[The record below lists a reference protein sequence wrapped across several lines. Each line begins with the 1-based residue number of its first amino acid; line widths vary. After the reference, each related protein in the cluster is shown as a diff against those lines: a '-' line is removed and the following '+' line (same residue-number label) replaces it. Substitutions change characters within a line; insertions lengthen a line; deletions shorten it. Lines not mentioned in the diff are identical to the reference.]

1 MDKQN
6 SFISVSQ
13 VRQNAKV
20 RLNVRPENNPGLEY
34 KDGNGLSEYV
44 YPASSTSKEDE
55 LKSYKLYKSYA
66 NAFNPCKST
75 LQGLVS

>member
-1 MDKQN
+1 M
-6 SFISVSQ
+6 
-13 VRQNAKV
+13 
-20 RLNVRPENNPGLEY
+20 RPENNPGLEY

-66 NAFNPCKST
+66 NAFNPCKSN
-75 LQGLVS
+75 LQGLVTVVRLKYLMR